1 MTLSDLPQRVAFPVA
16 ESWKEKG
23 SAKAT
28 LCTQAELWDKMDRE
42 TLQGTNFQTPRH
54 TFGISCLALAERQLW
69 RRFQVSPKGE
79 MKLPYVLSRRVG
91 QEFATGLGPVVTKPE
106 TWEEASD
113 EEDDFPFKDWVAT
126 LGHRTLRGPFVSKRQ
141 QKVSQWLLEK
151 ERQQK
156 QKWQE
161 NQWKRKPRLL
171 PPLPLLPP
179 VTHLPPE
186 LLPLEQPSPRLLG
199 SGRPEPRAAK
209 PRRDK
214 APVMAPMRHGL
225 QVDKPKAPVIVS
237 AQECS
242 QQPTPPPVSTEGMDE
257 SCPIGWGR
265 LHDYVNG
272 VRIGPGSLFSHP
284 WDGPT
289 PSGIHPLKP
298 KRRSHDLK

>member
-1 MTLSDLPQRVAFPVA
+1 
-16 ESWKEKG
+16 
-23 SAKAT
+23 
-28 LCTQAELWDKMDRE
+28 
-42 TLQGTNFQTPRH
+42 
-54 TFGISCLALAERQLW
+54 
-69 RRFQVSPKGE
+69 

-91 QEFATGLGPVVTKPE
+91 QEFVTKPE

-126 LGHRTLRGPFVSKRQ
+126 LGHRTLRGPFASKKQ

-161 NQWKRKPRLL
+161 NHWKQKPR
-171 PPLPLLPP
+171 LLPP

-186 LLPLEQPSPRLLG
+186 LLPLELQPSPRLLG
-199 SGRPEPRAAK
+199 SGRPADLRA
-209 PRRDK
+209 PRREHK

-225 QVDKPKAPVIVS
+225 QVDKPKATAIVS

-242 QQPTPPPVSTEGMDE
+242 QQPTPPPVSTEGTDE
-257 SCPIGWGR
+257 NCPIGWGR
-265 LHDYVNG
+265 LQDYVNG

-284 WDGPT
+284 WDGPA